1 MAYVGSTV
9 RVPPKTLTEDE
20 QRRLLR
26 VTGEH
31 KDGFRDHVIFSLAL
45 GTGLREHEI
54 CALDVLDV
62 TDDGKGVRQRFA
74 LRVFKLSNPDKRQQ
88 EAILPDAIRYKIQKF
103 LRWKRANDESL
114 EPTDPLFLSRIGRRI
129 SVRSLLHNFTQ
140 WQKRAGFERHLTFH
154 ALRHTACS
162 NLYRATKDLLMVQ
175 RMARHASVT
184 STTIYTHA
192 SDEDVLR
199 AVRALPC

>member
-103 LRWKRANDESL
+103 LRWKRANAESL

-140 WQKRAGFERHLTFH
+140 WQKRAGLVKTDSRRNLMRVRLRRLSTRLSGPAFARKKVAFRRSRLPICHLKP
-154 ALRHTACS
+154 
-162 NLYRATKDLLMVQ
+162 RAI
-175 RMARHASVT
+175 R
-184 STTIYTHA
+184 
-192 SDEDVLR
+192 
-199 AVRALPC
+199 